1 MKTEIRRLARQLFYT
16 SNTLRYR
23 VELPRL
29 IEALRRIGPV
39 DFAVDVG
46 AASGFYAVNA
56 YAKYSRHLLAIE
68 PDPALCALLAG
79 EISSLGPKASWIKAS
94 MLDIP
99 VESEK
104 ADLVATTQVLEHI
117 ADHKTAVEELARI
130 LKPGGHLLITVPRP
144 PAPWP
149 EGGHV
154 REGYYIE
161 DLVSLLKP
169 HGLEL
174 RNQDYFLTRS
184 TQRLI
189 LRAHRLNNLLPA
201 IFPIQELALSCEQ
214 RLHDSPYGLLGLFQ
228 KMGGMASVPSHFS
241 SGFRAA

>member
-29 IEALRRIGPV
+29 IEALRQIGSV

-46 AASGFYAVNA
+46 AAGGFYAVNA
-56 YAKYSRHLLAIE
+56 YAKYSRRLVAIE
-68 PDPALCALLAG
+68 PDPALCALLDR
-79 EISSLGPKASWIKAS
+79 EIASLGAKASWIKGS

-99 VESEK
+99 IESEK
-104 ADLVATTQVLEHI
+104 ADLVATTQVLERI
-117 ADHKTAVEELARI
+117 PDHRTAVKELARI
-130 LKPGGHLLITVPRP
+130 LKPAGHLLITVPQP

-154 REGYYIE
+154 REGYYID
-161 DLVSLLKP
+161 DLVSLVQP
-169 HGLEL
+169 FGLEL
-174 RNQDYFLTRS
+174 RHQDYFLTRS
-184 TQRLI
+184 TQELM
-189 LRAHRLNNLLPA
+189 LRAHRLKNFLPA
-201 IFPIQELALSCEQ
+201 IFPIRELTLSREQ

-228 KMGGMASVPSHFS
+228 KE
-241 SGFRAA
+241 

>member
-29 IEALRRIGPV
+29 IEALRQIGPV

-46 AASGFYAVNA
+46 AAGGFYAVNA
-56 YAKYSRHLLAIE
+56 YAKYSRHLVAIE
-68 PDPALCALLAG
+68 PDPALCALLDR
-79 EISSLGPKASWIKAS
+79 EIATLGAKASWIKGS

-99 VESEK
+99 IESEK

-117 ADHKTAVEELARI
+117 PDHRTAVKELARI
-130 LKPGGHLLITVPRP
+130 FKPGGHLLITVPQP

-149 EGGHV
+149 EPGHV
-154 REGYYIE
+154 REGYNID
-161 DLVSLLKP
+161 DLVSLVQP
-169 HGLEL
+169 FGLEL
-174 RNQDYFLTRS
+174 RHRDHFLTRS
-184 TQRLI
+184 TQELM
-189 LRAHRLNNLLPA
+189 LRAHRLNNFLPA
-201 IFPIQELALSCEQ
+201 IFPIREPTLSREQ

-228 KMGGMASVPSHFS
+228 KMGG
-241 SGFRAA
+241 